1 MTDTR
6 KDKRAPVA
14 LKVRFKSAT
23 VDEFIEQ
30 YSKDISRG
38 GMFIKSRSPMSVGT
52 LLKFE
57 LLLKDETRII
67 HGVGR
72 VVWKREAS
80 ESTGE
85 DQPPGMGIK
94 FIKMDPASRAL
105 VDQIVA
111 QRQESP
117 GEFESGSDAD
127 SAGPQPTT
135 QPASFFPT
143 TSAPQDLPPP
153 EDRTQLRH
161 VNEFIASAL
170 AGADDAAA
178 EEAARRAEESR
189 RRAEQAERD
198 RLAAERAAAERAEQE
213 RLAAERAAAE
223 RAEQERLAAERA
235 AATRAVAERAVG
247 PRTTDAEAS
256 AATTGSR
263 PSARPAPVSPPLL
276 STSQHPPPPEPSSSR
291 ALPVALGVA
300 ALLVVGWLVYSKL
313 STPAPVASDAPTAA
327 PPTSSGSETPSPASE
342 PAGGTQSDS
351 PGTGESPAGPTAET
365 PQPPSAAGTG
375 TNEAAA
381 NTEAVAP
388 SGPRLVTLRV
398 ESTPPGASVVVG
410 GVERARTPGSLE
422 LAEGTAVELTFRL
435 EGHAPVSRTVTPGR
449 DSGPVRVRLE
459 SLPYVLSVSTTPPGA
474 RVVVGGRSAVA
485 PADITLGGR
494 PSGDVSVVASLR
506 GHEDAQ
512 ERVPLA
518 SFVERDGA
526 FRATLSLVLPERTRS
541 PRGAAATRMT
551 ERPTGETESTGSGAS
566 EPETPRVPE
575 PEPPPPSM
583 DTPPSMSEP
592 IPDNPF
598 GK

>member
-111 QRQESP
+111 QRHESP

-127 SAGPQPTT
+127 SAGPQPTV

-235 AATRAVAERAVG
+235 A
-247 PRTTDAEAS
+247 
-256 AATTGSR
+256 
-263 PSARPAPVSPPLL
+263 
-276 STSQHPPPPEPSSSR
+276 
-291 ALPVALGVA
+291 
-300 ALLVVGWLVYSKL
+300 
-313 STPAPVASDAPTAA
+313 
-327 PPTSSGSETPSPASE
+327 
-342 PAGGTQSDS
+342 
-351 PGTGESPAGPTAET
+351 
-365 PQPPSAAGTG
+365 
-375 TNEAAA
+375 
-381 NTEAVAP
+381 
-388 SGPRLVTLRV
+388 
-398 ESTPPGASVVVG
+398 
-410 GVERARTPGSLE
+410 
-422 LAEGTAVELTFRL
+422 
-435 EGHAPVSRTVTPGR
+435 
-449 DSGPVRVRLE
+449 
-459 SLPYVLSVSTTPPGA
+459 
-474 RVVVGGRSAVA
+474 
-485 PADITLGGR
+485 
-494 PSGDVSVVASLR
+494 
-506 GHEDAQ
+506 
-512 ERVPLA
+512 
-518 SFVERDGA
+518 
-526 FRATLSLVLPERTRS
+526 
-541 PRGAAATRMT
+541 
-551 ERPTGETESTGSGAS
+551 
-566 EPETPRVPE
+566 
-575 PEPPPPSM
+575 
-583 DTPPSMSEP
+583 
-592 IPDNPF
+592 
-598 GK
+598 